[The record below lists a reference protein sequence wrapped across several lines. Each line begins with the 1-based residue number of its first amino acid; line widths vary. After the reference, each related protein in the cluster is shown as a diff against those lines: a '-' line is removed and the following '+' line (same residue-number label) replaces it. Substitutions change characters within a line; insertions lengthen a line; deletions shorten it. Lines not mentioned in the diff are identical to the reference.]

1 MVVDVRRGLRGEDL
15 ALIDWAEP
23 RHRGVHVLLA
33 KADKLN
39 QAERAKA
46 LREAAAT
53 LGEIATVQLFSAH
66 SGLGVE
72 PARERLAGLWAAAAT

>member
-1 MVVDVRRGLRGEDL
+1 
-15 ALIDWAEP
+15 
-23 RHRGVHVLLA
+23 VHVLLA

-53 LGEIATVQLFSAH
+53 LGEMATVQLFSAH